1 MAKLFSEI
9 EMANRPVR
17 NQKTQVSTKW
27 EAAKEAVV
35 SQVGSLQLSERVTLG
50 LAFNSIAVLA
60 FDGTASQLGAFQ
72 KSLVTFPHNGAITA
86 KGDRMNTSY
95 RASSGNCRKLFLPF
109 SRD

>member
-9 EMANRPVR
+9 KMANRPGR
-17 NQKTQVSTKW
+17 NQKTQVSIKW

-35 SQVGSLQLSERVTLG
+35 SQVGSLQLSERVTL

-60 FDGTASQLGAFQ
+60 FDGTASQPDTLQ